1 MRSGMSPAGPGTVR
15 FSTLPTGAGSPAALA
30 SIMIVCRASATDS
43 SSNGRTPDAATWSIN
58 IRHWGS
64 SGMTPPCVELLSAS
78 QLGHEA
84 PDAGG
89 VDAPVALPVPRLRAH
104 IDPARARSL
113 GTDPDH
119 DVVLEAEETGRRD
132 GLDRV
137 GIGIRDSPGGCPLG
151 DTSRT
156 SQCRV
161 GGEGEAEG
169 LQVRAA
175 APLHAGERGR
185 IREVTTRVGGQLLGV
200 VEG

>member
-1 MRSGMSPAGPGTVR
+1 MRSGMSPAGPGTAR

-30 SIMIVCRASATDS
+30 SIMIVCRASATDD

-64 SGMTPPCVELLSAS
+64 SGMAPPSVELLRAS

-89 VDAPVALPVPRLRAH
+89 VDAPVALPVARLRAH
-104 IDPARARSL
+104 VDLARARAL
-113 GTDPDH
+113 GTDADH
-119 DVVLEAEETGRRD
+119 DVVLEAEQARGRD

-137 GIGIRDSPGGCPLG
+137 GVGKRDAPGGRPLG
-151 DTSRT
+151 DTSSTAER
-156 SQCRV
+156 RV

-169 LQVRAA
+169 LQVGAA
-175 APLHAGERGR
+175 APLHVGEPRR
-185 IREVTTRVGGQLLGV
+185 IRQVAPRVGGQRLGV
-200 VEG
+200 